1 MYYTAD
7 VVRDYEAG
15 NAHLDDEAAA
25 SVAAAWSHLDD
36 IYYIDDYAPKDRIG
50 IIADDSISAAYAVA
64 AGDVTVKEL
73 CEQLRQ
79 LDAEWQESADPLG
92 EIAVIDAA
100 AALIAGDYVAENKED
115 LTDEGRA
122 LIEEANRAVRVHA
135 AYLRAADAVMVGN
148 SLATLHLDITNY

>member
-7 VVRDYEAG
+7 DVRDYEAG

-36 IYYIDDYAPKDRIG
+36 IYYIDDYTPEDRIG
-50 IIADDSISAAYAVA
+50 IIASSSIDAAYAVA

-100 AALIAGDYVAENKED
+100 VALIAGDYVAENQED
-115 LTDEGRA
+115 LTDEDRA

-135 AYLRAADAVMVGN
+135 AYLRAADAVMAGN
-148 SLATLHLDITNY
+148 SLATLHLDITNH

>member
-36 IYYIDDYAPKDRIG
+36 IYYIDDYAPEDRIG
-50 IIADDSISAAYAVA
+50 IIADDATNAAYAVA

-73 CEQLRQ
+73 CAQLRQ
-79 LDAEWQESADPLG
+79 LDAEWQETAWPPSTSTQPTTNHQPRPLRPSQG
-92 EIAVIDAA
+92 
-100 AALIAGDYVAENKED
+100 AG
-115 LTDEGRA
+115 
-122 LIEEANRAVRVHA
+122 
-135 AYLRAADAVMVGN
+135 
-148 SLATLHLDITNY
+148 TLPVTRERTGT

>member
-7 VVRDYEAG
+7 AVRDYEAG
-15 NAHLDDEAAA
+15 NARLDDEAAA

-36 IYYIDDYAPKDRIG
+36 IYHLDDYAPEDRIG
-50 IIADDSISAAYAVA
+50 IIADNSISAAYAVT

-79 LDAEWQESADPLG
+79 LDTEWQESADPLG

-100 AALIAGDYVAENKED
+100 VALIAGDYVAENQED
-115 LTDEGRA
+115 LTDEDRA

-135 AYLRAADAVMVGN
+135 AYLRAADAVLAGN
-148 SLATLHLDITNY
+148 SLATLHLDTTNH

>member
-7 VVRDYEAG
+7 AVRDYEAG

-50 IIADDSISAAYAVA
+50 IIADDATNAAYAVA
-64 AGDVTVKEL
+64 VGDVTVKEL

-79 LDAEWQESADPLG
+79 LDIEWQESADPLG

-100 AALIAGDYVAENKED
+100 VALIAGDYVAENQED
-115 LTDEGRA
+115 LTDEDRA

-135 AYLRAADAVMVGN
+135 AYLRAADAVLGGN
-148 SLATLHLDITNY
+148 SLATLHLDIANH

>member
-1 MYYTAD
+1 MCYTIDA
-7 VVRDYEAG
+7 VRDYEAG

-36 IYYIDDYAPKDRIG
+36 IYYIDDNAPENRIG

-79 LDAEWQESADPLG
+79 LDAEWQESADTLDG
-92 EIAVIDAA
+92 IAVIDAA
-100 AALIAGDYVAENKED
+100 VALVAGDYVAENQEG
-115 LTDEGRA
+115 LTDEDRA
-122 LIEEANRAVRVHA
+122 LIAEANRAVRVHA
-135 AYLRAADAVMVGN
+135 AYLRAADAVVVGN
-148 SLATLHLDITNY
+148 SLATLHLDTTNH

>member
-36 IYYIDDYAPKDRIG
+36 IYYIDDYAPEDRIG
-50 IIADDSISAAYAVA
+50 IIADDATNAAYAVA

-100 AALIAGDYVAENKED
+100 AALIAGDYVAENQED
-115 LTDEGRA
+115 LSDEDRA

-135 AYLRAADAVMVGN
+135 AYLRAADAVLAGN
-148 SLATLHLDITNY
+148 SLATLHLDTTNH